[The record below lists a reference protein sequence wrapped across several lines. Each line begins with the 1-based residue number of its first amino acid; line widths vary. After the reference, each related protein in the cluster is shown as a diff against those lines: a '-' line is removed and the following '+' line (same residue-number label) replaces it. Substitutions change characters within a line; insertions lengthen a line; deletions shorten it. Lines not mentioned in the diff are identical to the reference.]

1 MNKKPIEK
9 PKEVI
14 DESNIDWSTF
24 GDDWAKL
31 YYGNDEIPPE
41 LNKPL
46 TPDEIME
53 TLRKIK
59 D

>member
-31 YYGNDEIPPE
+31 YYGVARESKRTIAEVTAPE
-41 LNKPL
+41 LS
-46 TPDEIME
+46 DM
-53 TLRKIK
+53 
-59 D
+59 

>member
-31 YYGNDEIPPE
+31 YYGNDKTPLE

-46 TPDEIME
+46 SPNELME